1 MEKTD
6 TSFEDQ
12 WSEAFEGAEKS
23 PPDHVWASID
33 GALANAEANG
43 YKKRVVFFKWVAAA
57 SVLLAMLFGAALWNG
72 SLDQSGEVA
81 QMETTDTTI
90 EDRGNTS
97 VADQTETDKM
107 NGSADTGII
116 ENDAQTLASIEQDEK
131 QTVGNAGIDNAVLQT
146 AADDHGNVKTTGRQ
160 SVALAD
166 TGTNNNS
173 VLAASEENN
182 GMMPLLEES
191 STVLA
196 FVEPKMPGSGTSI
209 EPWVAD
215 HLYGVPD
222 LSAGKVD
229 TNDGFGL
236 WAGISLSSGSFDPET
251 GEADNGTFAP
261 SFADPGTSF
270 DNITSVNTV
279 PLRSEYVTGNAF
291 SAGMDMGGQLS
302 KRIRL
307 SSGIHYSAVSPGSS
321 SNIIVT
327 DRASNKTFALSN
339 ESVENASLDEG
350 LRSGN
355 LAVSQG
361 VTNFS
366 NTLQYLTI
374 PFKAGYVVLDRRLNL
389 TLNSGVS
396 TNFLIGSSL
405 NNSKD
410 GTQNFGN
417 SEASDTFR
425 SSYMDLLTSI
435 ELGYRLM
442 DKYQLSLEPNYRKAL
457 NSFTKEDSDIEGK
470 PTNFGVS
477 IGIKYNF

>member
-33 GALANAEANG
+33 GALANAEAKG
-43 YKKRVVFFKWVAAA
+43 YKKRVIFFKWVAAA
-57 SVLLAMLFGAALWNG
+57 SVLLAMLFGAALLNG
-72 SLDQSGEVA
+72 TLDGPAEVA
-81 QMETTDTTI
+81 QTDTQEQNVGERDVVSAGEQSTQDNLTGTSDTEI
-90 EDRGNTS
+90 TKMKLDDVVANSPQGQKMDDTAPTSADASEATSSDLGKKQAINQSIAALSGNEPDKNLGLT
-97 VADQTETDKM
+97 VDETEEAVSPLVE
-107 NGSADTGII
+107 NGSAELAYI
-116 ENDAQTLASIEQDEK
+116 QTKKPETK
-131 QTVGNAGIDNAVLQT
+131 T
-146 AADDHGNVKTTGRQ
+146 A
-160 SVALAD
+160 L
-166 TGTNNNS
+166 
-173 VLAASEENN
+173 
-182 GMMPLLEES
+182 
-191 STVLA
+191 
-196 FVEPKMPGSGTSI
+196 

-222 LSAGKVD
+222 LSAGKLD
-229 TNDGFGL
+229 TNDKFGL
-236 WAGISLSSGSFDPET
+236 WAGISLSSGSFNPET
-251 GEADNGTFAP
+251 GEAGNGSFAP
-261 SFADPGTSF
+261 SFADAQTSF

-291 SAGMDMGGQLS
+291 SAGMDMGGQVA

-339 ESVENASLDEG
+339 ESVESASLDEG
-350 LRSGN
+350 LRSGD
-355 LAVSQG
+355 LEVSQG

-374 PFKAGYVVLDRRLNL
+374 PLKAGYVVLDRKLNVI
-389 TLNSGVS
+389 LNSGVS

-410 GTQNFGN
+410 GVQNFGS
-417 SEASDTFR
+417 SEASDTF
-425 SSYMDLLTSI
+425 SSTYLDLLTSI

-442 DKYQLSLEPNYRKAL
+442 DRYHLSLEPNYRKAIS
-457 NSFTKEDSDIEGK
+457 SFTKEDSSIEGR

>member
-33 GALANAEANG
+33 GALANAEAKG
-43 YKKRVVFFKWVAAA
+43 YKKRVIFFKWVAAA
-57 SVLLAMLFGAALWNG
+57 SVLLAMLFGAALLNG
-72 SLDQSGEVA
+72 TLDGPAEVA
-81 QMETTDTTI
+81 QTDTQEQSLGEKDVVSAGEQNTQDNI
-90 EDRGNTS
+90 TGTSDTEITKMKLDDVVANSPQGQKMDDTAPTSEDASEATSSDLGKKEAINQSIAALSGNEPDKNLVL
-97 VADQTETDKM
+97 VADETKEVVSPLVEG
-107 NGSADTGII
+107 GSAELAYI
-116 ENDAQTLASIEQDEK
+116 QTKKPE
-131 QTVGNAGIDNAVLQT
+131 T
-146 AADDHGNVKTTGRQ
+146 KT
-160 SVALAD
+160 SL
-166 TGTNNNS
+166 
-173 VLAASEENN
+173 
-182 GMMPLLEES
+182 
-191 STVLA
+191 
-196 FVEPKMPGSGTSI
+196 

-222 LSAGKVD
+222 LSAGKPD
-229 TNDGFGL
+229 TNDKFGL
-236 WAGISLSSGSFDPET
+236 WAGISLSSGSFNPET
-251 GEADNGTFAP
+251 GEAGNGSFAP
-261 SFADPGTSF
+261 SFADAQTSF

-291 SAGMDMGGQLS
+291 SAGMDMGGQVA

-339 ESVENASLDEG
+339 ESVESASLDEG
-350 LRSGN
+350 LRSGD
-355 LAVSQG
+355 LEVSQG

-374 PFKAGYVVLDRRLNL
+374 PLKAGYVVLDRKLNVI
-389 TLNSGVS
+389 LNSGVS

-410 GTQNFGN
+410 GVQNFGS
-417 SEASDTFR
+417 SEASDTF
-425 SSYMDLLTSI
+425 SSTYLDLLTSI

-442 DKYQLSLEPNYRKAL
+442 DRYHLSLEPNYRKAIS
-457 NSFTKEDSDIEGK
+457 SFTKEDSSIEGR

>member
-33 GALANAEANG
+33 GILANAEAKG

-57 SVLLAMLFGAALWNG
+57 SVLLAVLFGAALLNG
-72 SLDQSGEVA
+72 TLDGPAEVA
-81 QMETTDTTI
+81 QTDTQEQSVGEKDVVSAGEQSTQDNLTGTSDTEVAKMKLDDVVANSPQGKKVENAAQTSADASEATSSDLGKKEAI
-90 EDRGNTS
+90 NQSIAALSGNEPDKNLILAVDETKEAVSPLAED
-97 VADQTETDKM
+97 
-107 NGSADTGII
+107 GSAELTYI
-116 ENDAQTLASIEQDEK
+116 QTKKPEA
-131 QTVGNAGIDNAVLQT
+131 
-146 AADDHGNVKTTGRQ
+146 KT
-160 SVALAD
+160 SL
-166 TGTNNNS
+166 
-173 VLAASEENN
+173 
-182 GMMPLLEES
+182 
-191 STVLA
+191 
-196 FVEPKMPGSGTSI
+196 

-222 LSAGKVD
+222 LSAGKLD
-229 TNDGFGL
+229 KSDKFGL
-236 WAGISLSSGSFDPET
+236 WAGISLSSGSFNPET
-251 GEADNGTFAP
+251 GEAGNGSFAP
-261 SFADPGTSF
+261 SFADAQTSF

-291 SAGMDMGGQLS
+291 SAGMDMGGQVA

-339 ESVENASLDEG
+339 ESVESVSLDEG
-350 LRSGN
+350 LRSGD
-355 LAVSQG
+355 LEVSQG

-374 PFKAGYVVLDRRLNL
+374 PLKAGYVVLDRKLNVI
-389 TLNSGVS
+389 LNSGVS

-410 GTQNFGN
+410 GVQNFGS
-417 SEASDTFR
+417 SEASDTF
-425 SSYMDLLTSI
+425 SSTYLDLLTSI

-442 DKYQLSLEPNYRKAL
+442 DRYHLSLEPNYRKAIS
-457 NSFTKEDSDIEGK
+457 SFTKEDSAIEGR